1 MAELRGGDEGGHA
14 DVDGEM
20 GSDRATRA
28 VTPGFGSGLAAGLRV
43 GFESRTMSTR
53 GAPGSR
59 PTSQQQRQRQIA
71 WVQGDGC
78 GSGGIVVGG
87 GGDGTGGD
95 GDGDG
100 DGVAGVSVDAGGGG
114 GVDRRRR
121 DLSHPPPHGPSQ
133 SASAHSARPVARRTC
148 ESKSTQPTL
157 KRGVLDGGISGGGV
171 NGSGRAG
178 GGAEPH
184 ATTTGMGGISGLGK
198 MGTEGGGGA
207 GEREMEDGD
216 GRGSGHAPE
225 AGRCAFEVEGRSEN
239 PFRR

>member
-1 MAELRGGDEGGHA
+1 MSIDRLLALRPTVKKKNPRQTASTVEKQGMRKKAATAKGDARELVAELRGGDEGGHA
-14 DVDGEM
+14 DVDGGM

-71 WVQGDGC
+71 W
-78 GSGGIVVGG
+78 
-87 GGDGTGGD
+87 
-95 GDGDG
+95 
-100 DGVAGVSVDAGGGG
+100 
-114 GVDRRRR
+114 
-121 DLSHPPPHGPSQ
+121 
-133 SASAHSARPVARRTC
+133 
-148 ESKSTQPTL
+148 
-157 KRGVLDGGISGGGV
+157 RGVLDGGISGGGV
-171 NGSGRAG
+171 NGSDRAG
-178 GGAEPH
+178 GGEEPH

-225 AGRCAFEVEGRSEN
+225 AGRCAFEVEGRSQN
-239 PFRR
+239 PFRRKRLEALYDTWKEEEEQEEEQEPSEITSRALKARLALALRLVF